1 MCIQES
7 LRQRRINGES
17 ANKKK
22 MGKGRRCVKEGTEEW
37 NMMMGM
43 IF

>member
-1 MCIQES
+1 MEEI
-7 LRQRRINGES
+7 LMMM
-17 ANKKK
+17 

-43 IF
+43 IL